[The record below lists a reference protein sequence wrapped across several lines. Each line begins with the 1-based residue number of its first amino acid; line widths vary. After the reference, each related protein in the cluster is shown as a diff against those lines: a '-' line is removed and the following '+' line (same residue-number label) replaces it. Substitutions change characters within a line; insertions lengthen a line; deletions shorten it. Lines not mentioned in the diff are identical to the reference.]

1 MKENERLVN
10 HPQSPTGNCGPPGHQ
25 DLYMKHGK
33 EVIRYSLPESLGD
46 KKKKKELDTSKVSDW
61 NAQRVSKWP
70 TPVEEF

>member
-1 MKENERLVN
+1 
-10 HPQSPTGNCGPPGHQ
+10 
-25 DLYMKHGK
+25 MKHEQ

-46 KKKKKELDTSKVSDW
+46 EKKKELDTSKASDW